1 MKMKNMDATIVIPV
15 VMVVAYFKIV
25 TLRNLRSFSSLL
37 MEVSVQY
44 RLYMSKTMICRLIT
58 TNSTVDRSINSA
70 YTSN

>member
-25 TLRNLRSFSSLL
+25 TRRNLRSFSSLL

>member
-1 MKMKNMDATIVIPV
+1 MKMKNMDETIVIPV